1 MFWEGILL
9 RLAKRWISGTDAES
23 ATKDA
28 RVANKKGMS
37 VVINYLGEDVTEQS
51 VAEAHLQEYLR
62 MQQAIS
68 ENGIDGCV
76 SVKLT
81 QFGLGADD
89 ARCEERLLK
98 AAGRASELG
107 QLLWID
113 MENSPFLERTLE
125 IYLRTRERF
134 GNVGLAIQAYLR
146 RSEGDL
152 TRLIDRGARIRL
164 VKGAYKE
171 PHSLVFP
178 TRAEVTKNY
187 AKLMSILFERAD
199 NFAIG
204 THDSRMIDEARR
216 LAESRHV
223 SFEFEMLKGVRDEL
237 KEELVRSGY
246 RVGEYLPYGAEWYR
260 YSRRRIGEHP
270 RNILLLIRSLF

>member
-9 RLAKRWISGTDAES
+9 RIAKRWISGTDADS
-23 ATKDA
+23 AIKDA
-28 RVANKKGMS
+28 WEANKRGMS

-68 ENGIDGCV
+68 KNGINGCV

-98 AAGRASELG
+98 AAGQASHLG

-113 MENSPFLERTLE
+113 MENSPFVERTLE

-134 GNVGLAIQAYLR
+134 ENVGLALQAYLR

-171 PHSLVFP
+171 PDTIVFP

-187 AKLMSILFERAD
+187 SKLMGVLFERAD

-204 THDSRMIDEARR
+204 THDSRMVNEARR
-216 LAESRHV
+216 LSESRHAN
-223 SFEFEMLKGVRDEL
+223 FEFEMLKGVRDEL
-237 KEELVRSGY
+237 KEELVTSGY

-260 YSRRRIGEHP
+260 YSRRRMREHP
-270 RNILLLIRSLF
+270 SNILLLIRSLF

>member
-1 MFWEGILL
+1 MFWEAILL

-23 ATKDA
+23 AIKDA
-28 RVANKKGMS
+28 LAANKKGMS
-37 VVINYLGEDVTEQS
+37 AVINYLGEDVTEQP
-51 VAEAHLQEYLR
+51 VAESHLQEYLR
-62 MQQAIS
+62 MQQAIN
-68 ENGIDGCV
+68 ENGINGCV
-76 SVKLT
+76 SPKLT

-89 ARCEERLLK
+89 AHCEERLLK
-98 AAGRASELG
+98 AARKASDLG

-134 GNVGLAIQAYLR
+134 ENVGLALQAYLR

-171 PHSLVFP
+171 PHYLVFP

-187 AKLMSILFERAD
+187 SKLMGILFERAD

-204 THDSRMIDEARR
+204 THDSRMINEARR
-216 LAESRHV
+216 LSESRHV
-223 SFEFEMLKGVRDEL
+223 NFEFEMLKGVRDEL
-237 KEELVRSGY
+237 KEELVSSGY

-260 YSRRRIGEHP
+260 YSRRRMSEHP
-270 RNILLLIRSLF
+270 SNILLLIRSLF

>member
-9 RLAKRWISGTDAES
+9 RLAKRWISGADAES
-23 ATKDA
+23 AIKDA
-28 RVANKKGMS
+28 RAANQRGLRA
-37 VVINYLGEDVTEQS
+37 VINYLGEDVTERS

-68 ENGIDGCV
+68 NNGIDGCV

-89 ARCEERLLK
+89 GGCEERLLK
-98 AAGRASELG
+98 AARQASSLG

-125 IYLRTRERF
+125 VYLRTRERF
-134 GNVGLAIQAYLR
+134 ENVGVALQAYMR

-152 TRLIDRGARIRL
+152 ARLIDKGGRIRL
-164 VKGAYKE
+164 VKGAYRE
-171 PHSLVFP
+171 PPSLVFP

-187 AKLMSILFERAD
+187 SRLMSILFERAD
-199 NFAIG
+199 DFVIG
-204 THDSRMIDEARR
+204 THDSRMINEARR
-216 LAESRHV
+216 LSESRRV
-223 SFEFEMLKGVRDEL
+223 KFEFEMLKGVRDEL
-237 KEELVRSGY
+237 KEELVNSGY
-246 RVGEYLPYGAEWYR
+246 RVGEYLPYGDEWYR
-260 YSRRRIGEHP
+260 YSMRRISEHP
-270 RNILLLIRSLF
+270 SNILLLIRSLF

>member
-9 RLAKRWISGTDAES
+9 RIAKRWISGTDAES

-28 RVANKKGMS
+28 WEANKRGMS
-37 VVINYLGEDVTEQS
+37 AVINYLGEDVTDQS

-68 ENGIDGCV
+68 ENGINGCV

-98 AAGRASELG
+98 AASHASGLR

-134 GNVGLAIQAYLR
+134 ENVGLALQAYLR

-152 TRLIDRGARIRL
+152 TRLIDKGARIRL
-164 VKGAYKE
+164 VKGAYRE

-178 TRAEVTKNY
+178 TRGEVTKNY
-187 AKLMSILFERAD
+187 SKLMGILFERAD

-204 THDSRMIDEARR
+204 THDSRMIKEAKR
-216 LAESRHV
+216 LSESRHV
-223 SFEFEMLKGVRDEL
+223 NFEFEMLKGVRDEL
-237 KEELVRSGY
+237 KDELVSSGY
-246 RVGEYLPYGAEWYR
+246 MVGEYLPYGAEWYR

>member
-1 MFWEGILL
+1 MLWEGILL

-23 ATKDA
+23 AIKDA
-28 RVANKKGMS
+28 WAANKRGMS
-37 VVINYLGEDVTEQS
+37 AVINYLGEDVTDQS

-62 MQQAIS
+62 MQRAIS
-68 ENGIDGCV
+68 ENGINGCV

-81 QFGLGADD
+81 QFGLGAED
-89 ARCEERLLK
+89 ARCEERLVR
-98 AAGRASELG
+98 AAGHAAGLR

-113 MENSPFLERTLE
+113 MESSRFLERTLE

-134 GNVGLAIQAYLR
+134 ENVGLALQAYLR

-152 TRLIDRGARIRL
+152 TRLIDKGARIRL
-164 VKGAYKE
+164 VKGAYRE

-178 TRAEVTKNY
+178 TLGEITKNY
-187 AKLMSILFERAD
+187 SKLMGILFERAD

-204 THDSRMIDEARR
+204 THDSRMINEAKR
-216 LAESRHV
+216 LSESWHV
-223 SFEFEMLKGVRDEL
+223 NFEFEMLKGVRDEL
-237 KEELVRSGY
+237 KDELVSSGY

-260 YSRRRIGEHP
+260 YSRRRISEHP
-270 RNILLLIRSLF
+270 RNILLIIRSLF